1 MKTTL
6 SIIAPTL
13 CLLSLSA
20 CGSSEVSHDATGFF
34 EATEVVVSAEQ
45 TGRIQAFPVQQG
57 DIVDMGQQV
66 VLIDTTQLSLRMAQL
81 QAQRRAILAQ
91 RPDVASQTAALR
103 QQLAKAQEEQKRFA
117 DLVAQGAAGSKQADD
132 ANAQVTLVQRQLDAQ
147 TVTLNQ
153 AVRAANAQAQALE
166 AEMDILRDQMARCVV
181 LAPSAGTLT
190 ERYAEVGELAVA
202 ARPLFKLI
210 DMRSLYV
217 RVYVTSAQLSR
228 IAVGQ
233 KASVS
238 VDFGG
243 EHTETYGGHVSWVA
257 SSAEFTPKSIVT
269 ADERADMVYAVK
281 VALDTDSSASEPIL
295 AKVGMYA
302 HVTFL

>member
-1 MKTTL
+1 
-6 SIIAPTL
+6 
-13 CLLSLSA
+13 
-20 CGSSEVSHDATGFF
+20 
-34 EATEVVVSAEQ
+34 
-45 TGRIQAFPVQQG
+45 
-57 DIVDMGQQV
+57 
-66 VLIDTTQLSLRMAQL
+66 
-81 QAQRRAILAQ
+81 
-91 RPDVASQTAALR
+91 
-103 QQLAKAQEEQKRFA
+103 
-117 DLVAQGAAGSKQADD
+117 
-132 ANAQVTLVQRQLDAQ
+132 
-147 TVTLNQ
+147 
-153 AVRAANAQAQALE
+153 
-166 AEMDILRDQMARCVV
+166 MDILRDQMARCVV

-281 VALDTDSSASEPIL
+281 VALDTDSSASEPIM